1 MNAAK
6 ALLAS
11 KAIVFDPYHGVTAS
25 NIRGNSRKFTVAN
38 EGVKFKT
45 TGVLPSLSATSGS
58 PMQRAQLR

>member
-11 KAIVFDPYHGVTAS
+11 KAIVFDPYHGVT
-25 NIRGNSRKFTVAN
+25 GEQHKGQLPKFTVAN
-38 EGVKFKT
+38 EGVKSRRQACF
-45 TGVLPSLSATSGS
+45 LHYPATSGS